1 MTPLP
6 KRKFSTMRSG
16 KRKASRRTLLPA
28 MVICKHC
35 QKDRLPHIVCR
46 ACGKM

>member
-16 KRKASRRTLLPA
+16 KRKASRRTLLPG
-28 MVICKHC
+28 MVICKVCGKH
-35 QKDRLPHIVCR
+35 RLPHIECKTC
-46 ACGKM
+46 AK